1 MADNPAIALEQ
12 LREVFAQNANPGIM
26 ADNLAIALEQLREV
40 FAQNANPEKA
50 FGMSKYMKNLFPFVG
65 ISSPER
71 KNIVAELREDFKPKN
86 AQELKNWVTLLW
98 EMSEREYQYVGM
110 DYLQRDVKLLEI
122 EDIEWFEFLIVT
134 KSWWDSIDLI
144 SGNYLGKFLIKYPE
158 IFEETVMRFSQNENM
173 WLNRAAITCQLGYK
187 ENTNTELLQMA
198 IVPHLES
205 KAFFHQKAIGWAL
218 RQYGKTNPEWVKD
231 FVALHTLKPLSRREA
246 LRLL

>member
-1 MADNPAIALEQ
+1 MAENAEIALEQ
-12 LREVFAQNANPGIM
+12 LREVFAHNSNPCIM
-26 ADNLAIALEQLREV
+26 AENAAIALEQLRVV
-40 FAQNANPEKA
+40 FAHNSNPEKA
-50 FGMSKYMKNLFPFVG
+50 ISMSKYMKNLFPFVG

-71 KNIVAELREDFKPKN
+71 KKIVAELRKDFEPKS
-86 AQELKNWVTLLW
+86 AQDLKTWVTLLW

-122 EDIEWFEFLIVT
+122 EDIAWFEFLIKT

-158 IFEETVMRFSQNENM
+158 ILEETVMRFSKNEHM
-173 WLNRAAITCQLGYK
+173 WLNRAAIICQLSYRK
-187 ENTNTELLQMA
+187 NTNKELLQKA

-205 KAFFHQKAIGWAL
+205 KAFFLQKAIGWAL
-218 RQYGKTNPEWVKD
+218 RQYGKTNPQWVKD
-231 FVALHTLKPLSRREA
+231 FVASHTLKPLSHREA

>member
-1 MADNPAIALEQ
+1 MAKNTAIALEQ
-12 LREVFAQNANPGIM
+12 LREAFAQNAH
-26 ADNLAIALEQLREV
+26 
-40 FAQNANPEKA
+40 PEKA
-50 FGMSKYMKNLFPFVG
+50 FGMAKYMKNLFPFVG

-71 KNIVAELREDFKPKN
+71 KKIVAELRKDFKPKN
-86 AQELKNWVTLLW
+86 AFELKNWVSLLW

-122 EDIEWFEFLIVT
+122 EDIAYFEVLITT

-158 IFEETVMRFSQNENM
+158 IFEETVVHFSNSENM
-173 WLNRAAITCQLGYK
+173 WLNRAAIICQLSYRG
-187 ENTNTELLQMA
+187 NTNTELLQRA

-205 KAFFHQKAIGWAL
+205 KEFFHQKAIGWAL
-218 RQYGKTNPEWVKD
+218 RQYGKTNPQWVKD
-231 FVALHTLKPLSRREA
+231 FVASHTLKPLSRREA